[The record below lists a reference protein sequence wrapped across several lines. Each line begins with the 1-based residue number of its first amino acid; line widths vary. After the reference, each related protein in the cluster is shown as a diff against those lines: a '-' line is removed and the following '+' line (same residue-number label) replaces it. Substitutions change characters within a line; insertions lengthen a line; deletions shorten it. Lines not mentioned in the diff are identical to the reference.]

1 VITIA
6 IAIAIAIATM
16 TNMCRLSNILQMV
29 ILLFGSYDCYLWD
42 QRKNNL
48 SRTDSNGI
56 GIFAFGFTTTP
67 VTSIRGSRIV
77 RKNRHRNRQ
86 QPRRQR
92 RWLEQKTQHQP
103 HQPVVALQLL
113 PDPILSFPEP
123 QQLRALLF
131 WVTAFASSHI
141 GMSAIRQTLITNV
154 FGQFIANDILGI
166 VGSKKLKLPDYW
178 PGDSKGNELFPDIE
192 TTGRQFYRMFYT
204 IISFVTLGSSF
215 SIYLSFVTNNQHH
228 HDNTNINIL
237 WNNIVGNSSINDSD
251 IATIIC
257 YVVATLSG
265 AFSLVSLLNAS
276 PLGLV
281 PSFRQKE
288 KSDLAT
294 TTTTTTTTIT
304 ITIEEN
310 ESTDIAPGD
319 TLMGITRDDN
329 MKFEPKGLTRITR
342 HPLILPV
349 VPWGLSTSILVGGQ
363 NQDYIL
369 FGGLALYAI
378 VGCYCQD
385 LRIIRE
391 EGSVG
396 TVFTFNSDNDDD
408 ENDNNNNAPSTKTN
422 QKLLQFYNETSFVPF
437 GALFDGRQSWDM
449 LLKEFPILPFFLF
462 GIPSSF
468 VIETIFLQFL
478 NR

>member
-1 VITIA
+1 
-6 IAIAIAIATM
+6 M
-16 TNMCRLSNILQMV
+16 PNMCRLSNILQMV
-29 ILLFGSYDCYLWD
+29 LLLFSSYDNYLLD
-42 QRKNNL
+42 QRKHH
-48 SRTDSNGI
+48 SSSDSNGI
-56 GIFAFGFTTTP
+56 GFFAYGFTTTP
-67 VTSIRGSRIV
+67 VTSIRGKSRL
-77 RKNRHRNRQ
+77 HNRQ
-86 QPRRQR
+86 HPQRQR
-92 RWLEQKTQHQP
+92 RWLEQNHHQP
-103 HQPVVALQLL
+103 HHPIVALQLL
-113 PDPILSFPEP
+113 PDPSFLTTLLLGDAGIGDFNIINNNNNNYYE
-123 QQLRALLF
+123 QQEQLRALLF

-154 FGQFIANDILGI
+154 FGQFVANDVLGI
-166 VGSKKLKLPDYW
+166 VGNEKLKLPDFW
-178 PGDSKGNELFPDIE
+178 PGDSSGNVLFPDIE
-192 TTGRQFYRMFYT
+192 TAGRQFYRMFYT

-215 SIYLSFVTNNQHH
+215 SIYLSFVNNNQHH
-228 HDNTNINIL
+228 DSINIL
-237 WNNIVGNSSINDSD
+237 WNNLVGSSSSSDSD
-251 IATIIC
+251 IIINIC

-265 AFSLVSLLNAS
+265 AFSLASLLNAS

-288 KSDLAT
+288 KSDLT
-294 TTTTTTTTIT
+294 TTTMMIA
-304 ITIEEN
+304 EEN
-310 ESTDIAPGD
+310 ESTAIAPGD
-319 TLMGITRDDN
+319 TLMGITRDDS

-349 VPWGLSTSILVGGQ
+349 VPWGLSTSILVGGN

-396 TVFTFNSDNDDD
+396 TVFTFNDNDDD
-408 ENDNNNNAPSTKTN
+408 ENNIASSTKTN

-449 LLKEFPILPFFLF
+449 ILKEFPILPFFLF

>member
-1 VITIA
+1 
-6 IAIAIAIATM
+6 
-16 TNMCRLSNILQMV
+16 MV
-29 ILLFGSYDCYLWD
+29 LLLFSSYDNYLLD
-42 QRKNNL
+42 QRKHH
-48 SRTDSNGI
+48 SSSDRNGI
-56 GIFAFGFTTTP
+56 GFFAYGFTTTP
-67 VTSIRGSRIV
+67 VTSIRGKSRLY
-77 RKNRHRNRQ
+77 NRQ
-86 QPRRQR
+86 HPQRQR
-92 RWLEQKTQHQP
+92 RWLEQNQHQP
-103 HQPVVALQLL
+103 HHPIVALQLL
-113 PDPILSFPEP
+113 PDPSFLTTLLLGDAE
-123 QQLRALLF
+123 QLHALLF

-154 FGQFIANDILGI
+154 FGQFVANDVLGI
-166 VGSKKLKLPDYW
+166 VGNEKLKLPDFW
-178 PGDSKGNELFPDIE
+178 PGDSSGNVLFPDTE
-192 TTGRQFYRMFYT
+192 TAGRQFYRIFYT

-215 SIYLSFVTNNQHH
+215 SIYLSFVNNNQHH
-228 HDNTNINIL
+228 DSINIL
-237 WNNIVGNSSINDSD
+237 WNNLVGSSSSSDSD
-251 IATIIC
+251 IIINIC

-265 AFSLVSLLNAS
+265 AFSLASLLNAS

-281 PSFRQKE
+281 PSFPE
-288 KSDLAT
+288 V
-294 TTTTTTTTIT
+294 
-304 ITIEEN
+304 N
-310 ESTDIAPGD
+310 ESTAIAPGD
-319 TLMGITRDDN
+319 TLMGITRDDS

-349 VPWGLSTSILVGGQ
+349 VPWGLSTSILVGGN

-396 TVFTFNSDNDDD
+396 TVFTFNDNDGD
-408 ENDNNNNAPSTKTN
+408 ENNIASGTKTN

-449 LLKEFPILPFFLF
+449 ILKEFPILPFFLL